1 MEGLYM
7 QCIWKY
13 IQQCLTLGYQVCGYF
28 LVDLYFSH
36 SYKENTLLSDQKTK
50 IFFTVTA
57 RLLLP
62 HLPPFFKTH
71 FSTLRSRPAL
81 LAPQSLEASD
91 K

>member
-36 SYKENTLLSDQKTK
+36 SYKENTLLSESENKD
-50 IFFTVTA
+50 IFYSDGSIAATTSSSLFQD
-57 RLLLP
+57 
-62 HLPPFFKTH
+62 PF
-71 FSTLRSRPAL
+71 
-81 LAPQSLEASD
+81 QN
-91 K
+91 